1 MAAALNEESVEKKL
15 KTVNNTQDSI
25 QSLSLWIIHHKSHH
39 ERICKLWMKVLK
51 KTVHPSHRLTL
62 FYLCN
67 DVVQTCKKKKAYVY
81 NTTFKEH
88 LREAACLVRDI
99 TVKKKVE
106 RIFNIWQERGVYDA
120 AFVRSLQ
127 EALNGK
133 SGKSKTKTH
142 KVKKSAVED
151 EEVYNG
157 PISPVDSPVP
167 SGPAGKQTSPVLP
180 AQNHAEEDEEES
192 ARILAEFKPHEM
204 IEQIT
209 AFTRQATDIKFK
221 LSQITHLKLDMSSA
235 EAVKRLKDRAHGND
249 FSNQFE
255 DSCNKLAELVKRQ
268 TQHVEDQR
276 LLLQTLNTS
285 ETFYE
290 EQYREAKIVA
300 NAYKNFGARINNMKK
315 KLDELKRTFPQPDSP
330 VPSPD
335 VNAPSPGNT
344 PPHLGSASYTYN
356 PSASGANY
364 KSAWYN
370 GTRPGAEG
378 VGQTDQDVYD
388 ASPPLEAPS
397 PEGSPPDLNLGG
409 TDSGSLSL
417 ESRLAS
423 FFDQGRSGSSSS
435 NPPVYTPQLPASLAA
450 AKLSS
455 KQVTTTAAI
464 EEDGNTTP
472 LDDEAP
478 TTPVQDE
485 VSLSS
490 PPPPPKS
497 SQRSPPPKK
506 ENPIDFLSRLISQT
520 QKGASAG
527 SSGSTKTGA
536 ASFLDSL
543 TMLNTTSAVK
553 KSENQG
559 VAASSA
565 QSSWSAWSANSGS
578 LTSSS
583 MNNGVGSSGSNA
595 GLRQSSSP
603 SMPAYAPTRVGG
615 TGGGNSLPTSPVQFP
630 STPQPVPPPIPL
642 PVPPPPMALKLNLNM
657 PPPPP
662 PPFLT
667 SPVPPPNFTSPP
679 PPIFQQ
685 TSPGQKENWPEVVG
699 LTNVPTL
706 QNNKQD
712 PGPPSASRLAD
723 PDAMEIVSDE
733 DDASLGIVDSVGAS
747 GLLGG
752 DAKTEFA
759 NKLRQKTLAGPN
771 AMGGHD
777 EAGLLKSHVFVPNP
791 ERPNLMTLTV
801 PDDLDEEDMVDKDT
815 KVDDEAASSWKK
827 SSSSRKSRSRS
838 RSRSRE
844 KERSHRHKKK
854 KKHKRNHSDD
864 EDFRVLDDSRSSSH
878 GVGSVVK
885 KVSSRGSRD
894 SRDSKG
900 EKYEDDK
907 RYDKYDDRK
916 YDRYDD
922 KGYRGEHKSYK
933 SSHKGD
939 GVGGVHR
946 DSKDGVEAY
955 TQAYRD
961 ALLQQYSGR
970 FNPFPGAPSSVPP
983 PDPRR
988 YGKY

>member
-1 MAAALNEESVEKKL
+1 MAAVLNEESVEKKL

-25 QSLSLWIIHHKSHH
+25 QGMSLWIIHHKTHH
-39 ERICKLWMKVLK
+39 ERICQLWMKVLK

-88 LREAACLVRDI
+88 LREAACLVRDL

-120 AFVRSLQ
+120 TFVKSLHD
-127 EALNGK
+127 ALNGK
-133 SGKSKTKTH
+133 SGKTKTH
-142 KVKKSAVED
+142 KVKKSPVQ
-151 EEVYNG
+151 EEIYNG
-157 PISPVDSPVP
+157 PISPVDSPVLADN
-167 SGPAGKQTSPVLP
+167 AGKQTSPQPP
-180 AQNHAEEDEEES
+180 AQNVEDDEEES

-204 IEQIT
+204 IEQIS

-268 TQHVEDQR
+268 TQHVDDQR

-330 VPSPD
+330 IPSPD

-344 PPHLGSASYTYN
+344 PPHLGSAAYAYS
-356 PSASGANY
+356 SSGLEGNL
-364 KSAWYN
+364 KPAWYN
-370 GTRPGAEG
+370 GARLSAANVVQP
-378 VGQTDQDVYD
+378 DQDVYD

-397 PEGSPPDLNLGG
+397 PEDSPPDLNLGG
-409 TDSGSLSL
+409 TDSASLSL

-423 FFDQGRSGSSSS
+423 FFDQGRSGSSTS

-455 KQVTTTAAI
+455 KQVTSTATI
-464 EEDGNTTP
+464 EEDGSTTP

-485 VSLSS
+485 ALSS
-490 PPPPPKS
+490 PPPPPKPI
-497 SQRSPPPKK
+497 QRSSPPKK

-520 QKGASAG
+520 QKGPQGAG
-527 SSGSTKTGA
+527 AGPAKTGA

-543 TMLNTTSAVK
+543 TMLNTSTAAK
-553 KSENQG
+553 KPENPVG
-559 VAASSA
+559 TVAPSS
-565 QSSWSAWSANSGS
+565 QPLWNAWSAD
-578 LTSSS
+578 SSS
-583 MNNGVGSSGSNA
+583 LSSSTSPNTISSSSNTA
-595 GLRQSSSP
+595 SFNQPSSP
-603 SMPAYAPTRVGG
+603 SMPGYVPPPIGATSAGS
-615 TGGGNSLPTSPVQFP
+615 SLPTSPVQFP
-630 STPQPVPPPIPL
+630 SNPQAVPPPPIPL

-679 PPIFQQ
+679 PPPMFQQ
-685 TSPGQKENWPEVVG
+685 TSPGQKENWPDVSGVTR
-699 LTNVPTL
+699 LQTL
-706 QNNKQD
+706 QSDKLE
-712 PGPPSASRLAD
+712 PVHPAASHLAD

-733 DDASLGIVDSVGAS
+733 DEASLGIDSSTIRTAGSAGA
-747 GLLGG
+747 GG

-759 NKLRQKTLAGPN
+759 NKLRQKTL
-771 AMGGHD
+771 GGAID
-777 EAGLLKSHVFVPNP
+777 VDAGLPKSHAFMPNP

-801 PDDLDEEDMVDKDT
+801 PDDVDENMLNKEVGLEDDSS
-815 KVDDEAASSWKK
+815 ASWKK
-827 SSSSRKSRSRS
+827 SSLSRKSRSHSRS

-844 KERSHRHKKK
+844 KERSHKHKKK

-864 EDFRVLDDSRSSSH
+864 EDFRLADDGKSSSY

-885 KVSSRGSRD
+885 KVSSRSSRD

-900 EKYEDDK
+900 DKYDDDK
-907 RYDKYDDRK
+907 RYDKYDERK

-933 SSHKGD
+933 SSHKAD
-939 GVGGVHR
+939 GGGGLLR

-961 ALLQQYSGR
+961 ALFQQYSAR
-970 FNPFPGAPSSVPP
+970 FNPFSGPTGSLPSRA

-988 YGKY
+988 YNKY